1 MVNLYKLKTGS
12 NGGIIMEVLKYIV
25 YALDVIVCLSLIVLV
40 LMQSKNDSG
49 ASATVMGAS
58 ANNFYEKNK
67 GRTKEG
73 KLKKATTILMI
84 AFAVLTIALSVL
96 YVVLLVSTRPYSV
109 NNTYK
114 LNKRSYNEFL
124 GKIN

>member
-1 MVNLYKLKTGS
+1 MV
-12 NGGIIMEVLKYIV
+12 VLKYIV
-25 YALDVIVCLSLIVLV
+25 CAIYIINCLALILLTV
-40 LMQSKNDSG
+40 MQSKDDSG

-84 AFAVLTIALSVL
+84 AFAVLTILLSVL
-96 YVVLLVSTRPYSV
+96 YLA
-109 NNTYK
+109 
-114 LNKRSYNEFL
+114 
-124 GKIN
+124 

>member
-1 MVNLYKLKTGS
+1 
-12 NGGIIMEVLKYIV
+12 MEVLKYIV

-96 YVVLLVSTRPYSV
+96 YVV
-109 NNTYK
+109 
-114 LNKRSYNEFL
+114 
-124 GKIN
+124 